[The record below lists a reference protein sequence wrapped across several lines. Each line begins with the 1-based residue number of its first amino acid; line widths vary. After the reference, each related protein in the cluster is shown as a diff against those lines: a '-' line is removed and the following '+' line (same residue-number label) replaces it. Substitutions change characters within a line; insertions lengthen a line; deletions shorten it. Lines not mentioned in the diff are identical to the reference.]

1 MFEITVKHRNP
12 SRDAEYC
19 KEHRADGYILI
30 AFSSNADGTLRIDA
44 HSDGR
49 TSTAL
54 EQIVCRAMS
63 ALEAATKMDAPSFR
77 LSMEVTI

>member
-30 AFSSNADGTLRIDA
+30 AFSSNADGTLLPGLFAEARFPR
-44 HSDGR
+44 DGAAG
-49 TSTAL
+49 TA
-54 EQIVCRAMS
+54 
-63 ALEAATKMDAPSFR
+63 P
-77 LSMEVTI
+77 